1 MYIMTNLLFIVKQA
15 PKEDEY
21 EFVKYL
27 HNMGV
32 RRISHAWSCT
42 YDNEGKNYCSH
53 CGNQFEDTGFRFC
66 PFCGSRFL
74 ASVSVEQNALGKLIA
89 VAKLKYPM
97 PIKYKGKRSA
107 RARYK
112 ARKGW
117 LKIH

>member
-1 MYIMTNLLFIVKQA
+1 MTDLLFIVKQA

-74 ASVSVEQNALGKLIA
+74 ASVSVEQDVLGKLVA

-97 PIKYKGKRSA
+97 PIKYKAKRDA

-112 ARKGW
+112 ARKDW
-117 LKIH
+117 LKVH